1 MTPESGFYTRVQG
14 FVERVVLGLGLRLD
28 TTVADEG
35 DHVRIK
41 LAGEDSE
48 PLLRR
53 KGEALDALQHVVNSV
68 FRHEVEDKRL
78 VVDCEDF
85 RKARDREVR
94 QMARFL
100 IDKVRTT
107 GLPQQL
113 GPLNSYSRRLVHLEV
128 AEAADMQSISDG
140 EGAAKR
146 VTIRLKPAAPPAR

>member
-1 MTPESGFYTRVQG
+1 MTADTGLFTRVQV

-28 TTVADEG
+28 TAVEDAG
-35 DHVRIK
+35 DHVRIT
-41 LAGEDSE
+41 LTGEDSE

-53 KGEALDALQHVVNSV
+53 KGEALDALQHVVNTV
-68 FRHEVEDKRL
+68 FRHEVDEKRL

-85 RKARDREVR
+85 RRARDREVR

-107 GLPQQL
+107 GIPQQI

-128 AEAADMQSISDG
+128 AEAGDVQSVSEG

-146 VTIRLKPAAPPAR
+146 VIIQPKAASAR